1 MNAIKNKEDVLKV
14 LKSGTSEERLKF
26 WEDLPPNSFKD
37 AATSLFASDNPSMV
51 ILALTSPI
59 QQYCEGSAPEYGAV
73 LAEALHEYAVEIWNF
88 TPNHGLNST
97 TLSNL
102 AYYHVKALSLI
113 GRSEAVIAMADHYI
127 KFYKDFGDY
136 ENLPSLKVLKIGA
149 LVNLQRID
157 EAEEALQGDLSLL
170 EHPIAGIEAK
180 RLKGWID
187 QYRTDPTQ
195 LRTQDKS
202 ARELDQTLVTDINEL
217 LKDLDMDSTRWDL
230 GWDPDMESTLSDE
243 ENSVEHSSISRSLI
257 RYPNLDCPDKVILN
271 QRFSFIVELL
281 IDKPED
287 QEEPLYGQV
296 IVKDDGK
303 ELPKVEVVLS
313 HHSFDIE
320 NSNTQFIEVERDDDS
335 EVRFALIPREL
346 GQHKIKVR
354 FYQNDKLIGKATRNI
369 FVSEQPVEVDVEQ
382 PDPLVGLELKT
393 SLTIP
398 PQDLELYIDYSD
410 NDKTLSFELHSVKEE
425 IGYIRRSQGI
435 KILKGSPLEKMQAIY
450 KEMDKLAKIRPAS
463 EEDKAK
469 LEKRLASIGNNL
481 WDELIPDKL
490 KQEYW
495 KFKSCVKSVL
505 VLSEEPWIP
514 WEMIKPYR
522 YNDQDEEE
530 NDLFWCQQFSISRW
544 LSSDWGTADELE
556 FKTSRSIAPT
566 NSNLPS
572 VQAEVDFLEHLS
584 NLYPE
589 IQPLTTF
596 TTSIQVLDSLKHE
609 DLSVLHFAC
618 HGAFDSKSPNDSAI
632 KLSDGPLRPSDIR
645 ARFGGKRQRPLIFI
659 NACHGGRAEF
669 SFTGLGGWAR
679 RMIDSRAGAFI
690 GAMWEVNDKLAL
702 QFAKSFYK
710 SFLQDSE
717 SIAESFRLAREEI
730 RKQAPYNSTWLAYTL
745 YADPEG
751 RVKNKIAAH

>member
-1 MNAIKNKEDVLKV
+1 MITKEQVLN
-14 LKSGTSEERLKF
+14 LLRNGTSKERLAF
-26 WEDLPPNSFKD
+26 LERLPPNSFKE
-37 AATSLFASDNPSMV
+37 AATSLVISNNPSIV
-51 ILALTSPI
+51 ILAFTSLI
-59 QQYCEGSAPEYGAV
+59 QQYCEGGAPIYGAV
-73 LAEALHEYAVEIWNF
+73 LADAAHDRAVGIWN
-88 TPNHGLNST
+88 TIPNHGLEPT

-113 GRSEAVIAMADHYI
+113 GRSEDVIVMADHYI
-127 KFYKDFGDY
+127 KFYKELGDD

-157 EAEEALQGDLSLL
+157 EAEEALRDDPSLL
-170 EHPIAGIEAK
+170 QHPIAGIEAK

-187 QYRTDPTQ
+187 QYRAEPTQ
-195 LRTQDKS
+195 LRMPQTKS
-202 ARELDQTLVTDINEL
+202 TPELDQTSVSDINEL
-217 LKDLDMDSTRWDL
+217 LQELDMESTRWNL
-230 GWDPDMESTLSDE
+230 GWDPDMESTCSEE
-243 ENSVEHSSISRSLI
+243 ENSVEHSSIPRSLI

-271 QRFSFIVELL
+271 QRFSFTVELL

-287 QEEPLYGQV
+287 QEEPLYGQ
-296 IVKDDGK
+296 ITIEDDGTD
-303 ELPKVEVVLS
+303 LPKVEVVLS
-313 HHSFDIE
+313 HHNFDIE
-320 NSNTQFIEVERDDDS
+320 NSNTQFIEVKRDNES
-335 EVRFALIPREL
+335 EVRFVLIPREL

-354 FYQNDKLIGKATRNI
+354 FYQNDNLIGKATRNI
-369 FVSEQPVEVDVEQ
+369 FVSEQHVEVDVEQ

-393 SLTIP
+393 SLTTP
-398 PQDLELYIDYSD
+398 PQDLELYIDYSE

-425 IGYIRRSQGI
+425 IGYIRKSQGI
-435 KILKGSPLEKMQAIY
+435 KILKGSPLEKMQATY
-450 KEMDKLAKIRPAS
+450 KEMDKLAKLRPET

-469 LEKRLASIGNNL
+469 LEQRLASIGNNL
-481 WDELIPDKL
+481 WNELIPDKL

-495 KFKSCVKSVL
+495 KFKSRVKSVL

-530 NDLFWCQQFSISRW
+530 NDLFWCQRFSISRW
-544 LSSDWGTADELE
+544 LSSNFGTADELE
-556 FKTSRSIAPT
+556 FKTSRSIAPA

-609 DLSVLHFAC
+609 DLSVFHFAC
-618 HGAFDSKSPNDSAI
+618 HGSFDSKSPNDSAI
-632 KLSDGPLRPSDIR
+632 KLSDGPLRPSDIISV
-645 ARFGGKRQRPLIFI
+645 RFGGKRQRPLIFI

-710 SFLQDSE
+710 LFLQDGE
-717 SIAESFRLAREEI
+717 SIAEAFRLAREEI

-751 RVKNKIAAH
+751 RVKQKIAAH